1 MYLRIKINFN
11 QILYALEYSF
21 LIFHFHAAPG
31 VKKPLIFGSP
41 PQRTNPQRRILCHF
55 ERVKKNVSTRS
66 R

>member
-11 QILYALEYSF
+11 QILYAFEYSF

-41 PQRTNPQRRILCHF
+41 PQRTNP
-55 ERVKKNVSTRS
+55 
-66 R
+66 